1 MMIRMAMSG
10 TGAVMRRYV
19 CLVLL
24 SFWLSAVAAVAGSTL
39 FVGVKT
45 GQLRATPTPFG
56 KILATPRYGES
67 VEKLAA
73 EGAWLR
79 VRYGSQEGWL
89 HNALLAGRV
98 EGLSAGQAT
107 VDSGASSEELALA
120 GKGFNAQVE
129 EAYRRNNSHL
139 DFATVDRMEK
149 LVVAQ
154 ERMTRFL
161 NEGGVVPEGGT
172 P

>member
-1 MMIRMAMSG
+1 MPG
-10 TGAVMRRYV
+10 TGDVMRRHV
-19 CLVLL
+19 SLVLL
-24 SFWLSAVAAVAGSTL
+24 ILWLSAAAAVAGSIL
-39 FVGVKT
+39 FVGVKS

-56 KILATPRYGES
+56 KILATPRYGEK
-67 VEKLAA
+67 VEKLAVD
-73 EGAWLR
+73 GAWLR
-79 VRYGSQEGWL
+79 VRYGTQEGWI

-98 EGLSAGQAT
+98 EGLSAGETT

-129 EAYRRNNSHL
+129 EAYRRKNSHL

-161 NEGGVVPEGGT
+161 NEGGVVPEGGM